1 MQLHLLDATYE
12 LFRAHFGRPP
22 ATDADGREAGA
33 TIGLVES
40 VLRLLRQPEVTHLA
54 CATDHVIRSWRNERY
69 AGYKTEAGMPPEL
82 LAQFGSAEDALRAT
96 GLVVWPMAEFEADD
110 ALATAAARWVD
121 APGIER
127 VVILSP
133 DKDLAQ
139 CVRADGRVVAW
150 DRRRERLV
158 DADAVRARF
167 GVEPGSIPDWLA
179 LVGDAADGFPGLRGW
194 GERSA
199 STVLRRYGHLE
210 AIPERMED
218 WDVTVRNPGR
228 LAAALRDGREEA
240 RLYRELATLRL
251 DVPLA
256 ESLDDLAWSGV
267 PRGPFEALVARLR
280 APHLLDR
287 VPRWRLP

>member
-22 ATDADGREAGA
+22 SAAAQGRAVGA

-40 VLRLLRQPEVTHLA
+40 VLRLLRDPGVTHLG
-54 CATDHVIRSWRNERY
+54 CATDHVVRSWRNERY

-82 LAQFGSAEDALRAT
+82 LAQFELAEEALRAI
-96 GLVVWPMAEFEADD
+96 GLVVWPMVEFEADD
-110 ALATAAARWVD
+110 ALATAAARWAD
-121 APGIER
+121 SPGVAR

-139 CVRADGRVVAW
+139 CVRLDGRVVAF
-150 DRRRERLV
+150 DRRRERII

-167 GVEPGSIPDWLA
+167 GVDPESIPDWLA

-199 STVLRRYGHLE
+199 STVLARYVHLE
-210 AIPERMED
+210 AIPERAWE
-218 WDVTVRNPGR
+218 WDVSLRGAGALAETLRAGR
-228 LAAALRDGREEA
+228 AEAL
-240 RLYRELATLRL
+240 LYRELATLVT
-251 DVPLA
+251 DVPLP
-256 ESLDDLAWSGV
+256 ETLDDLAWRGV
-267 PRGPFEALVARLR
+267 PRGPFSRLVGELR
-280 APHLLDR
+280 APHLLGR
-287 VPRWRLP
+287 VPRWQA